1 MPKEGHME
9 SGDASRQPL
18 PRPYRSLREDPKF
31 SELKKVIEDLPNDKI
46 ERLKNR
52 LMEMQEDG

>member
-1 MPKEGHME
+1 ME